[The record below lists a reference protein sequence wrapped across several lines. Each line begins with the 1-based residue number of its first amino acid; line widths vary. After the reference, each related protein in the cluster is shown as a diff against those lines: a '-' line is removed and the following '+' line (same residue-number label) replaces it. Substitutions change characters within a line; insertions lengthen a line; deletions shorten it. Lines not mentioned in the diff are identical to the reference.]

1 MENSTELSQL
11 REGRERRREGGRER
25 GRGSLTWRC
34 SKSFS
39 GKFTLKRREDRLESE
54 ARMRRRP

>member
-1 MENSTELSQL
+1 MSHPRS
-11 REGRERRREGGRER
+11 GGREGGREE
-25 GRGSLTWRC
+25 GREGGLTWRC

-39 GKFTLKRREDRLESE
+39 GKLTLKRREDKLESE